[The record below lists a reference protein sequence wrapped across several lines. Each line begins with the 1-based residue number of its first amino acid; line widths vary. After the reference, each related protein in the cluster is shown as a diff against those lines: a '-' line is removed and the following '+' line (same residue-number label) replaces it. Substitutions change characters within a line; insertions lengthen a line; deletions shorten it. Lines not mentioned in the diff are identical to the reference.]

1 VTLSGTAYLPPE
13 GKHDEAATPEGKHDE
28 AATPESF
35 PDREVRALGRG
46 EV

>member
-1 VTLSGTAYLPPE
+1 LSGTAYLP
-13 GKHDEAATPEGKHDE
+13 PEGKHDE